1 MHLPI
6 EFPVYTYFLD
16 KIPYYLLLHI
26 VQDVFEV
33 QIIVVVF
40 NSFSYTALKQGRRL
54 DQMKRGRNTEERWS
68 LFWALTKM
76 MPVRKDDEKV
86 VTVICR
92 NVQDVWTRHT
102 NKMLTFFSKMSAV
115 VSATAWRS
123 SNTQRTQ
130 RNCGGRKIKNHTVL
144 PW

>member
-40 NSFSYTALKQGRRL
+40 NSFSYTALKQGRCL
-54 DQMKRGRNTEERWS
+54 DQMKRGRNTRGE
-68 LFWALTKM
+68 
-76 MPVRKDDEKV
+76 V
-86 VTVICR
+86 VTVLSTDKYDAS
-92 NVQDVWTRHT
+92 QKGW
-102 NKMLTFFSKMSAV
+102 
-115 VSATAWRS
+115 
-123 SNTQRTQ
+123 
-130 RNCGGRKIKNHTVL
+130 
-144 PW
+144 